1 MRTGGIYV
9 MVTLL
14 ARLCIKD
21 YKAYG
26 DTKVRERYGVLS
38 GCVGILLNVMLFA
51 LKFFAGLVS
60 HSIAITADAFNNL
73 SDAGSSVITLLG
85 FKLSSAEPDPEHP
98 FGHGR
103 LEYLSGLLVSAII
116 IIMGFE
122 LFKDSV
128 DKILHPQD
136 MAFSPLVIG
145 ILLISI
151 AIKLYMAYYNR
162 ALADKLDSAAMR
174 ATATDSM
181 SDSLAT
187 FIVLISTIFCEFTS
201 LHIDGYCGLIV
212 AVIVIWAGISAGKE
226 TLDPLLGQPPE
237 AEFVEQIES
246 IVESQEGII
255 GLHDLVV
262 HNYGPG
268 RVMISLHAEVP
279 ANVDVMIS
287 HDVIDRTEHILK
299 KELHCEAVIH
309 MDPVVTDD
317 PRVNHLHEDVK
328 RIVEDWNEKASIH
341 DFRVV
346 FGNTHTNLVFDVVV
360 PYQIK
365 MSEYEITEQLQ
376 KRVSEQI
383 GKEYFI
389 AIDIDRKYI

>member
-1 MRTGGIYV
+1 

-14 ARLCIKD
+14 ARLCIKN
-21 YKAYG
+21 YKEYG
-26 DTKVRERYGVLS
+26 DTKVRERYGILS

-103 LEYLSGLLVSAII
+103 LEYLSGLLVSGII

-122 LFKDSV
+122 LCRDSI

-136 MAFSPLVIG
+136 MVFSPLVII
-145 ILLISI
+145 ILLTSI
-151 AIKLYMAYYNR
+151 AVKLYMGYYNR
-162 ALADKLDSAAMR
+162 SLADKLDSAAMR

-187 FIVLISTIFCEFTS
+187 FIVLVSTVFCEFTS
-201 LHIDGYCGLIV
+201 LRIDGYCGLIV
-212 AVIVIWAGISAGKE
+212 AAIVIWAGISAGKE

-262 HNYGPG
+262 HDYGPG

-317 PRVNHLHEDVK
+317 PRVNHLRQEVK
-328 RIVEDWNEKASIH
+328 KIVEGWNEKASIH

-346 FGNTHTNLVFDVVV
+346 FGHTHTNLVFDVVV
-360 PYQIK
+360 PYQVK
-365 MSEYEITEQLQ
+365 MTEYEITEQLQ
-376 KRVSEQI
+376 KKVSEQI

>member
-1 MRTGGIYV
+1 

-21 YKAYG
+21 YKEYG
-26 DTKVRERYGVLS
+26 DSKVRERYGVLS

-85 FKLSSAEPDPEHP
+85 FKLSSVEPDPEHP

-103 LEYLSGLLVSAII
+103 LEYLSGLLVSALI

-136 MAFSPLVIG
+136 MVFSALVIL

-151 AIKLYMAYYNR
+151 AVKLYMAYYNR
-162 ALADKLDSAAMR
+162 SLADKLDSAAMR

-181 SDSLAT
+181 SDALAT
-187 FIVLISTIFCEFTS
+187 FIVLVSTIFCEFTS

-212 AVIVIWAGISAGKE
+212 AAIVIWAGISAGKE
-226 TLDPLLGQPPE
+226 TLNPLLGQPPE
-237 AEFVEQIES
+237 AEFVDRIES

-262 HNYGPG
+262 HDYGPG
-268 RVMISLHAEVP
+268 RLMISLHAEVP
-279 ANVDVMIS
+279 SNVDVMIS
-287 HDVIDRTEHILK
+287 HDVIDQTEHILK

-317 PRVNHLHEDVK
+317 PRVDHLRQEVK
-328 RIVEDWNEKASIH
+328 KIVEEWNEKASIH

-360 PYQIK
+360 PYQVK

-376 KRVSEQI
+376 KKVAEQI

>member
-1 MRTGGIYV
+1 

-14 ARLCIKD
+14 ARLYIKD
-21 YKAYG
+21 YKEYG
-26 DTKVRERYGVLS
+26 DSKVRERYGILS

-136 MAFSPLVIG
+136 MVFSPLVIV

-151 AIKLYMAYYNR
+151 AVKLYMAYYNR
-162 ALADKLDSAAMR
+162 SLADKLDSAAMR

-187 FIVLISTIFCEFTS
+187 FIVLVSTIFCEFTP

-212 AVIVIWAGISAGKE
+212 AAIVIWAGISAGKD
-226 TLDPLLGQPPE
+226 TLNPLLGQPPE

-262 HNYGPG
+262 HDYGPG
-268 RVMISLHAEVP
+268 RLMISLHAEVP

-317 PRVNHLHEDVK
+317 PRVDRLRQDVK
-328 RIVEDWNEKASIH
+328 KIVEEWNEKASIH

-376 KRVSEQI
+376 KKVAEQI

>member
-1 MRTGGIYV
+1 
-9 MVTLL
+9 MVEGL
-14 ARLCIKD
+14 R
-21 YKAYG
+21 
-26 DTKVRERYGVLS
+26 
-38 GCVGILLNVMLFA
+38 CVGILLNVMLFA

-136 MAFSPLVIG
+136 MVFSVLVIL

-151 AIKLYMAYYNR
+151 AVKLYMAYYNR
-162 ALADKLDSAAMR
+162 SLADKLDSAAMR

-181 SDSLAT
+181 SDVLAT
-187 FIVLISTIFCEFTS
+187 FIVLVSTIFCEFTS
-201 LHIDGYCGLIV
+201 LYIDGYCGLIV
-212 AVIVIWAGISAGKE
+212 AAIVIWAGISAGKE
-226 TLDPLLGQPPE
+226 TLNPLLGQPSE

-262 HNYGPG
+262 HDYGPG
-268 RVMISLHAEVP
+268 RLMISLHAEVP

-317 PRVNHLHEDVK
+317 PRVDHLRQDVK
-328 RIVEDWNEKASIH
+328 KIVEEWNEKASIH

-376 KRVSEQI
+376 KKVAEQI